1 MRTYIYMLQM
11 MGQLAHQNPVRAL
24 TCIKTMN
31 GLVFVTN
38 SGTDMKS
45 YMNVWNVQGL
55 GNYINRRKLVNT
67 HCICSILYLCITAD
81 CSCLPICYLTA
92 NGGGHVPE
100 SLSFW

>member
-1 MRTYIYMLQM
+1 MLQM

-55 GNYINRRKLVNT
+55 GNYINRRKLVNKY
-67 HCICSILYLCITAD
+67 CICSILYLYINVD
-81 CSCLPICYLTA
+81 CVVVSPCAI
-92 NGGGHVPE
+92 
-100 SLSFW
+100 

>member
-1 MRTYIYMLQM
+1 MLQM

-67 HCICSILYLCITAD
+67 YCMGSILCPYINVD
-81 CSCLPICYLTA
+81 CVVVSPSAI
-92 NGGGHVPE
+92 
-100 SLSFW
+100 